1 MAGFGA
7 ASIGGAVDMISDG
20 EVPRSFTGRARTVI
34 SGGQF
39 VTVSGAAN
47 VVGSTV
53 QNFIPGSIVFDL
65 IAGGNYAVGI
75 ALHNVGSNGVLSV
88 ATRGVYIVTSADIIS
103 GGVGVYPFSGPVQGV
118 KSIPIDISYS
128 GTQVGRALTA
138 AASGTN
144 IWTLVNFS
152 F

>member
-7 ASIGGAVDMISDG
+7 PANGGALDIVFDG
-20 EVPRSFTGRARTVI
+20 GVPRSFTGVAREAI

-47 VVGSTV
+47 VVGSVV
-53 QNFIPGSIVFDL
+53 QTLIPGSIVVAL
-65 IAGGNYAVGI
+65 IGDSNYAVGV
-75 ALHNVGSNGVLSV
+75 ALHNAGSNTPVAV

-103 GGVGVYPFSGPVQGV
+103 GGAALYPINGTVQGV
-118 KSIPIDISYS
+118 GHVPINISYS
-128 GTQVGRALTA
+128 GTTIGRALTA

-144 IWTLVNFS
+144 LFLLANLAF
-152 F
+152 